1 MRKYNFLETRNI
13 KKKRIRFKYMDFIDV
28 DIELKQ
34 HYTVINGDSATG
46 KTYMYEVISQYAL
59 ENNSDDIICIT
70 LDNCLDSTSIID
82 KIKNKNEA
90 IIIIDMADSIFS
102 RSPEIKEFI
111 EQDRKNYYIIMSRT
125 FAKMYTELA
134 RPIISKN
141 MVSIQY
147 KMDLV
152 Q

>member
-1 MRKYNFLETRNI
+1 
-13 KKKRIRFKYMDFIDV
+13 
-28 DIELKQ
+28 
-34 HYTVINGDSATG
+34 
-46 KTYMYEVISQYAL
+46 
-59 ENNSDDIICIT
+59 
-70 LDNCLDSTSIID
+70 
-82 KIKNKNEA
+82 
-90 IIIIDMADSIFS
+90 MADSIFS